1 MSSNGDRQTGKSRAS
16 FERAQ
21 QLFPGGV
28 NSPVRAFGAVGGTP
42 RFIASA
48 SGSHVVDVDGNSY
61 IDYVSS
67 WGPLVAGHAH
77 PSVVEAIQQTAAL
90 GTSYGAPTETENE
103 LAEIIIERMPAV
115 ERLRFVSSGTE
126 AAMSALR
133 LARAATGR
141 DLILKFDGCYH
152 GHADSLLVTA
162 GSGVLTLGKPD
173 SPGVPE
179 ALARLTL
186 SVPYNDLPAVEQVF
200 AERGAEFAAV
210 ILEPVAGNMG
220 VIEPQPGFLQGLR
233 DVAGRHGALLI
244 FDEVITGFR
253 VGRGGAQE
261 RYDVAPDLTVLGK
274 IIGGGLPVGAYGGRA
289 DIMDQIAPTGSV
301 YQAGTLSGNPLAMA
315 AGVATLRLLDD
326 AAYERLDQTA
336 AQLADGLGTAARQ
349 AEIPVVQHRVGSMMT
364 LFFAEEPITDYAS
377 AKRADTAR
385 YARYFN
391 ALLDRGVYVAPSQF
405 ECGFVTTVHTDD
417 DIQTTIAAAGEAF
430 LALAD

>member
-48 SGSHVVDVDGNSY
+48 SGSMVTDVDGNSY

-103 LAEIIIERMPAV
+103 LAEIIIERMPAI

-200 AERGAEFAAV
+200 AERGAEIAAV
-210 ILEPVAGNMG
+210 ILEPIAGNMG

-233 DVAGRHGALLI
+233 DVAERHGALLI

-315 AGVATLRLLDD
+315 AGVATLKLLDG
-326 AAYERLDQTA
+326 AAYERLEQTA

-349 AEIPVVQHRVGSMMT
+349 AEIPVVQHRVSSMMT

-405 ECGFVTTVHTDD
+405 ECGFVTTVHTDE
-417 DIQTTIAAAGEAF
+417 DIQSTIEAASEAF